1 MRNGRKKSGKLIA
14 ILIMLIVI
22 VLAIGIGVNLYIN
35 SAKKPLDPQATETVA
50 IIIEPGLGTNAI
62 GSILYENGIIK
73 SADGFKLIAKLS
85 GNDGKFKAGDYVL
98 SASMSVDE
106 IMGKL
111 IVGNTSSIRFTIPE
125 GLTIRETTK
134 LLADK
139 GMINEET
146 FLQEI
151 ENGSFDYKFVEYL
164 PAGAN
169 RLEGFLFPET
179 YDVFATSME
188 HDILNRLLGQF
199 DAVYKDEYYS
209 RATELGYDLNQII
222 TIASLIERET
232 RVDSERAIVAS
243 VIYNRLNMG
252 MALQIDATVQYAL
265 GEQKDRLSYKD
276 TEIDSPYN
284 TYKVPG
290 LPPGPICSPGE
301 ASIKAALYPESTQY
315 VYYVL
320 DAKMDG
326 SHRFSKSY
334 DEFLK
339 NKNAYINAL

>member
-1 MRNGRKKSGKLIA
+1 M
-14 ILIMLIVI
+14 
-22 VLAIGIGVNLYIN
+22 
-35 SAKKPLDPQATETVA
+35 
-50 IIIEPGLGTNAI
+50 
-62 GSILYENGIIK
+62 
-73 SADGFKLIAKLS
+73 
-85 GNDGKFKAGDYVL
+85 
-98 SASMSVDE
+98 
-106 IMGKL
+106 
-111 IVGNTSSIRFTIPE
+111 
-125 GLTIRETTK
+125 
-134 LLADK
+134 
-139 GMINEET
+139 
-146 FLQEI
+146 
-151 ENGSFDYKFVEYL
+151 EYL

-188 HDILNRLLGQF
+188 HDIINRLLGQF
-199 DAVYKDEYYS
+199 DAVYKDEYYN

-301 ASIKAALYPESTQY
+301 ASIKAALYPENTQY

>member
-1 MRNGRKKSGKLIA
+1 MRNRRKKSGKLIA

>member
-146 FLQEI
+146 FCKKL
-151 ENGSFDYKFVEYL
+151 KTV
-164 PAGAN
+164 
-169 RLEGFLFPET
+169 
-179 YDVFATSME
+179 
-188 HDILNRLLGQF
+188 IL
-199 DAVYKDEYYS
+199 
-209 RATELGYDLNQII
+209 II
-222 TIASLIERET
+222 SLWNICQ
-232 RVDSERAIVAS
+232 RVQTD
-243 VIYNRLNMG
+243 
-252 MALQIDATVQYAL
+252 
-265 GEQKDRLSYKD
+265 
-276 TEIDSPYN
+276 
-284 TYKVPG
+284 
-290 LPPGPICSPGE
+290 
-301 ASIKAALYPESTQY
+301 
-315 VYYVL
+315 
-320 DAKMDG
+320 
-326 SHRFSKSY
+326 
-334 DEFLK
+334 
-339 NKNAYINAL
+339 